1 MEYFIRLTDGTKI
14 FVSDAS
20 PFTYKGIS
28 LFSHKVGNEYT
39 VTEKTTGCQV
49 EVSIIS
55 DKDAIKMAKSRIE
68 KFSVSGIKKIIDCII
83 RIYNPSSRKTQPNLM
98 EI

>member
-1 MEYFIRLTDGTKI
+1 MRLEKNI
-14 FVSDAS
+14 IPVSDAS

-39 VTEKTTGCQV
+39 VTEKTTGCQIA
-49 EVSIIS
+49 VSIIS
-55 DKDAIKMAKSRIE
+55 DKDAIKMAESLME
-68 KFSVSGIKKIIDCII
+68 KFSISGIKRLIDRVI
-83 RIYNPSSRKTQPNLM
+83 RIYDPLPPKFQSNLM